1 MEISKKLL
9 ELRKSKNLSQ
19 ERLAEMLDVTRQ
31 TISKWETNQSV
42 PDLDKIPLICDIYG
56 ISADELI
63 SGKAKTTT
71 VNDHENY
78 KKNKAMAITISILL
92 YFVSVAWIM
101 VVIPVFNMDPIVS
114 TAIFLIIVG
123 IATCIIV
130 YSSIINKKNKDTNS
144 KDPKSKLLKQVN
156 AIIGLVI
163 IIIYFLISFITQAW
177 YITWILFIVLGLLE
191 EIVKLIF
198 MLKGGNNEE

>member
-1 MEISKKLL
+1 MDISKKLL

-19 ERLAEMLDVTRQ
+19 EKLAEMLDVTRQ
-31 TISKWETNQSV
+31 TISKWETGQSV

-71 VNDHENY
+71 AKDNENY

-92 YFVSVAWIM
+92 YFVAVAWIM

-144 KDPKSKLLKQVN
+144 SDPKSKLLKQVN
-156 AIIGLVI
+156 AIISLVI